1 MAFGYSARGTDGND
15 TLYASETQNSRL
27 EGGAG
32 DDTYYVYHRED
43 KIVEFN
49 GEGGGIDNVHS
60 TVTWALGVNLENLYL
75 EGSANIGG
83 AGNDGDNILVGNS
96 GKNSLRGGAGS
107 DTIDGGA
114 GDDVISGGS
123 GHDFLT
129 GGAGADKFIF
139 DASLTSGN
147 SDNITDFQVG
157 IDKIVLDSSIFGVF
171 NNSTP
176 IYNGYAQLVDGT
188 GVDNHFVLRPGSEA
202 SQKGA
207 PTIIYDS
214 TSGNI
219 SFDADGTAGAGKAVV
234 FAHLDTKPVEL
245 HADDFLVYTAP
256 LYA

>member
-1 MAFGYSARGTDGND
+1 MAFGYFDRGTDGD
-15 TLYASETQNSRL
+15 DVLYASLTQASRL

-32 DDTYYVYHRED
+32 DDTYYVYHRDD
-43 KIVEFN
+43 KTVEFN

-83 AGNDGDNILVGNS
+83 SGNDGDNIIVGNS
-96 GKNSLRGGAGS
+96 GMNSLRGGAGS

-123 GHDFLT
+123 GRDVLT

-147 SDNITDFQVG
+147 LDHITDFQVG
-157 IDKIVLDSSIFGVF
+157 LDKIVLDSSIFGVF

-188 GVDNHFVLRPGSEA
+188 GVDNHLILRPGNEI

-214 TSGNI
+214 TSGNV

-234 FAHLDTKPVEL
+234 FATLDTKPVEL